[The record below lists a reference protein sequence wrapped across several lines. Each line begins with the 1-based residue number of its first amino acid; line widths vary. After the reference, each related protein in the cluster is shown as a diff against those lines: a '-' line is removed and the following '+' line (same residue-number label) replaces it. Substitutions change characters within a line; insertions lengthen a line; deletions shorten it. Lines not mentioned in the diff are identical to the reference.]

1 MLIVARILAAS
12 LFTAVLGIA
21 IGYAFFQQAPDR
33 TGICFCLACVG
44 SFVGAIAGTGRE
56 IAVGRR

>member
-1 MLIVARILAAS
+1 MLVIARILAAS
-12 LFTAVLGIA
+12 LFTALLGIA

-44 SFVGAIAGTGRE
+44 ALIGAVAGAGRE
-56 IAVGRR
+56 IVVARR